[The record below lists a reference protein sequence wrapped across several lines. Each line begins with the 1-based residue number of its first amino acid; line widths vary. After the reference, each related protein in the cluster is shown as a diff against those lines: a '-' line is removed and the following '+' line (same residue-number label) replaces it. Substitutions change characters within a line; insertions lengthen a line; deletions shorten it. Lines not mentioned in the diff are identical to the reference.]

1 MSSPDSKSK
10 SLIESKLILSN
21 WILYQLVIH
30 IKIEQDD
37 DDQLFLGKS
46 SYFNP
51 FACRCKARKRNKIKL
66 FFN

>member
-46 SYFNP
+46 SLNHLLVD
-51 FACRCKARKRNKIKL
+51 AKL
-66 FFN
+66 EKETK